1 MLNED
6 QARPSTPTF
15 WQNMKKSL
23 FEPHPKITEAGA
35 RREARLLSI
44 IDLLFA
50 LLGLVGAIS
59 IFSTQ
64 GVSRNVFVL
73 LGLAFAAFIAYIL
86 ARTQFHK
93 IGSYLIVW
101 ALVFVAFGVGDI
113 SRLSNSLHTNLILAF
128 LIASITFPFRY
139 MVFFAIF
146 NNIIIGLMP
155 YAYPGFKDV
164 GVTLGLFIP
173 LSLLMLAAMRHRD
186 NVEHDR
192 LANYKQLNQELS
204 ALRGHLEQDVED
216 RTIKLEERARQLQ
229 VVTEVA
235 RTAASFQD
243 LDRLLTSS
251 TRLISESFGFYHV
264 GIFLLDDEGQYAV
277 LRAANSEGGQRM
289 LNRMHTLPIDL
300 NSIVGYAAKTQTPRI
315 ALDTGEDS
323 VYFNNP
329 DLPETRSE
337 MALPL
342 KVGIRLIGILDV
354 QSNQKDAFSNED
366 IAILSTL
373 GDQLTI
379 AIDNTRLLTE
389 TRRALVTAEQTHQRY
404 FSQTWSQFAH
414 RLDIE
419 GYRYHDG
426 RLIPLSEK
434 DDINQVDENKKS
446 GLSIPLMIRGQEVG
460 CLDIQPTN
468 EKRVWNPNEIAVL
481 EATAERAA
489 LALES
494 ARLLEV
500 SQKRA
505 FKEQVIGEI
514 SSKISS
520 AINLENI
527 LQTAL
532 REMGRIL
539 PGAEISIQVENDS
552 KPERI

>member
-1 MLNED
+1 
-6 QARPSTPTF
+6 
-15 WQNMKKSL
+15 
-23 FEPHPKITEAGA
+23 
-35 RREARLLSI
+35 
-44 IDLLFA
+44 
-50 LLGLVGAIS
+50 
-59 IFSTQ
+59 
-64 GVSRNVFVL
+64 
-73 LGLAFAAFIAYIL
+73 
-86 ARTQFHK
+86 
-93 IGSYLIVW
+93 
-101 ALVFVAFGVGDI
+101 
-113 SRLSNSLHTNLILAF
+113 
-128 LIASITFPFRY
+128 
-139 MVFFAIF
+139 
-146 NNIIIGLMP
+146 MP

-192 LANYKQLNQELS
+192 LTNYKQLNQELS
-204 ALRGHLEQDVED
+204 TLRGHLEQDVED

-264 GIFLLDDEGQYAV
+264 GIFLLDEEGQYAV

-342 KVGIRLIGILDV
+342 KVGMRLIGILDV
-354 QSNQKDAFSNED
+354 QSTQKDAFSNED

-389 TRRALVTAEQTHQRY
+389 TRRALVTAEQTYQRY
-404 FSQTWSQFAH
+404 FNQTWSQFAH
-414 RLDIE
+414 RLDTE
-419 GYRYHDG
+419 GYQYRDG
-426 RLIPLSEK
+426 RLIPVSEK
-434 DDINQVDENKKS
+434 ADVDQVDVNQVNGNNKS
-446 GLSIPLMIRGQEVG
+446 RLSIPLMIRGQEVG
-460 CLDIQPTN
+460 FLDIQPTN
-468 EKRVWNPNEIAVL
+468 EERVWNPNEIAVL

-489 LALES
+489 LALEN